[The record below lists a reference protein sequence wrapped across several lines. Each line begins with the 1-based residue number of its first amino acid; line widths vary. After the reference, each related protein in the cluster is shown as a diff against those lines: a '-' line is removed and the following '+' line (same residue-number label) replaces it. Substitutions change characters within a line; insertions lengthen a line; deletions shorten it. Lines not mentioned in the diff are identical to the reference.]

1 MDAEQ
6 QDSFASRAGAKL
18 SQALEVFGVSVQGA
32 TCADLGSSTGGFV
45 DCLLRRGAAK
55 VYAIDRGYGVLAYH
69 LRNDD
74 RVVVMERTDALHV
87 RLSEPVQLVTVDTGW
102 TTQARIL
109 PIARGLLGDDGRI
122 ITLIKPHYE
131 ATPKMLRGGVL
142 PDESI
147 ETVLVPVRDALPKMG
162 LRLAGEVESP
172 IRGRA
177 GNREFLWLL
186 QLGGD
191 AG

>member
-1 MDAEQ
+1 MVLMNAEQ

-18 SQALEVFGVSVQGA
+18 SHALEVFQVPVRGV
-32 TCADLGSSTGGFV
+32 TCADLGCSTGGFV

-55 VYAIDRGYGVLAYH
+55 VYAVDRGYGVLAYH
-69 LRNDD
+69 LRTDD
-74 RVVVMERTDALHV
+74 RVVVMERTDALHL
-87 RLSEPVQLVTVDTGW
+87 RLAESVQLVTIDTGW

-109 PIARGLLGDDGRI
+109 PVARSLLGDGGKI
-122 ITLIKPHYE
+122 ISLVKPHYE
-131 ATPKMLRGGVL
+131 APPKMLRGGVL

-147 ETVLVPVRDALPKMG
+147 ESVLIPIRDLPPKLG
-162 LRLAGEVESP
+162 LHLAGEVESP

-186 QLGGD
+186 GL
-191 AG
+191 A

>member
-1 MDAEQ
+1 MNAEQ
-6 QDSFASRAGAKL
+6 QDNFASRAGPKL
-18 SQALEVFGVSVQGA
+18 SHALEVFQVPVQGA

-74 RVVVMERTDALHV
+74 RVVVMERTDALHL
-87 RLSEPVQLVTVDTGW
+87 RLAESVQLVTIDTGW

-109 PIARGLLGDDGRI
+109 PVARGLLGDDGRI
-122 ITLIKPHYE
+122 ISLVKPHYE
-131 ATPKMLRGGVL
+131 APPKMLRGGVL

-147 ETVLVPVRDALPKMG
+147 ETVLNPVRDLPPKLG

-186 QLGGD
+186 GL
-191 AG
+191 A